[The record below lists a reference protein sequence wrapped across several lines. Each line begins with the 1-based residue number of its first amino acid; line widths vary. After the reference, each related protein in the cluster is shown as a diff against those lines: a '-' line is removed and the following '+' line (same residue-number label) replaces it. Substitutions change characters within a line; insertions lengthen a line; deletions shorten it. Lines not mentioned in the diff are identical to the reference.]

1 MEGESTIDVRII
13 CEEIRKVSRT
23 TLILEA
29 WSEHSDTVGV
39 KIEYHDLEADRKEYT
54 KVDVPF
60 RDLMNGL
67 EAIRSILRA

>member
-1 MEGESTIDVRII
+1 MEGESTVDVRII

-39 KIEYHDLEADRKEYT
+39 KIEHHDLEADRKEYT